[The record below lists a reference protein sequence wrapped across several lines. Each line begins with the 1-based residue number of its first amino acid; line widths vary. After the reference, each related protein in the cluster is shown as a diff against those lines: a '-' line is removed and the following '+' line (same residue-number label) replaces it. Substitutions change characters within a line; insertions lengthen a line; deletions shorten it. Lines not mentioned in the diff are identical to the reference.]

1 MIRIDPDSHV
11 PLYAQIVEQI
21 QAHIAAGQLT
31 PGDQLPTIRQLA
43 TDLRINFNTVVRA
56 YLELER
62 EGLIST
68 QRGRGTFVADSPEEE
83 ALAEMRE
90 EKMEL
95 IIATALQELFNL
107 GYARQEVEQTIR
119 RKVEQIFSQETHE
132 RR

>member
-1 MIRIDPDSHV
+1 MVVRIDSESRMPI
-11 PLYAQIVEQI
+11 YAQIVEQI
-21 QAHIAAGQLT
+21 KAQIAAGQLT

-56 YLELER
+56 YLDLER

-83 ALAEMRE
+83 ALAQMRD

-95 IIATALQELFNL
+95 IIATALEELANL
-107 GYARQEVEQTIR
+107 GYSRQEVEQTFQ
-119 RKVEQIFSQETHE
+119 RKLEETYTK
-132 RR
+132 

>member
-1 MIRIDPDSHV
+1 MIRIDPESRV

>member
-1 MIRIDPDSHV
+1 MVRIDSESRV

-21 QAHIAAGQLT
+21 KAQIAAGQLT

-56 YLELER
+56 YLELESD
-62 EGLIST
+62 GLIST

-83 ALAEMRE
+83 ALAKMRN

-95 IIATALQELFNL
+95 IIATALEELCNL
-107 GYARQEVEQTIR
+107 GYSRQEVEQVFR
-119 RKVEQIFSQETHE
+119 RILEKTYSK
-132 RR
+132 

>member
-1 MIRIDPDSHV
+1 MVLRIDSESRV
-11 PLYAQIVEQI
+11 PIYAQIVEQI
-21 QAHIAAGQLT
+21 KAQIAARQLT

-62 EGLIST
+62 EGLILT

-83 ALAEMRE
+83 ALAKMRD

-95 IIATALQELFNL
+95 IVATALEELCNL
-107 GYARQEVEQTIR
+107 GYSRQEVEQTFQRII
-119 RKVEQIFSQETHE
+119 EETYNK
-132 RR
+132 

>member
-21 QAHIAAGQLT
+21 KAQIAARQLT

-90 EKMEL
+90 EKMEF
-95 IIATALQELFNL
+95 IIATALEELFNL
-107 GYARQEVEQTIR
+107 GYARQEVEQAIR

>member
-1 MIRIDPDSHV
+1 MIRIDPESRV

-43 TDLRINFNTVVRA
+43 ADLRINFNTVVRA

-68 QRGRGTFVADSPEEE
+68 QRGRGTFVADS
-83 ALAEMRE
+83 
-90 EKMEL
+90 L
-95 IIATALQELFNL
+95 IGDSQGQATANNCPRLIEP
-107 GYARQEVEQTIR
+107 I
-119 RKVEQIFSQETHE
+119 KVTC
-132 RR
+132 